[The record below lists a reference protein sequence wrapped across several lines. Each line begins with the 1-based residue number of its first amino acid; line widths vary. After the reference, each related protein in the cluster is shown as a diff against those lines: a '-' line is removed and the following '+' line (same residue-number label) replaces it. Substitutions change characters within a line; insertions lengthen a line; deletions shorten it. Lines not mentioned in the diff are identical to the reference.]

1 MKSFKYLLCGLLF
14 ALCTMSAF
22 ASPFGSGG
30 AVYQTSRYDQICIHE
45 NLFSANAVLTVA
57 NEPTVHAN
65 PAAVSSSTVAAF
77 ASTRFSLNFASSWGS
92 VRSENVRPSSSAQRE
107 HLSTTFFGTSS
118 GVG

>member
-30 AVYQTSRYDQICIHE
+30 AVYETSRYDQMCIHE
-45 NLFSANAVLTVA
+45 NLFSANAVLTVSD
-57 NEPTVHAN
+57 ERTVAD
-65 PAAVSSSTVAAF
+65 PAAVSSSTFAAF
-77 ASTRFSLNFASSWGS
+77 ASTRSSLNFASSWGS
-92 VRSENVRPSSSAQRE
+92 VRSENVRPSTGAQRE